1 MALWVDKHRPHKL
14 SELDYHLQQ
23 ADQLKN
29 LATQGD
35 FPHLMFYGP
44 PGAGKK
50 TRILCLLREIYGSGV
65 EHIKNDTFHFTTASN
80 KKMEIMTVG
89 SNYHL
94 EINPS
99 DAGIYD
105 RIVVVEL
112 IKQIAQTRNLD
123 QDGQREFK
131 IIVLTE
137 VDELTK
143 DAQHAL
149 RRTMEKYMATCRII
163 LCVNSTSRVIPAIR
177 SRCLG
182 IRVSAP
188 TVEEIADILQVIHN
202 IPTHLYPCGGCY

>member
-1 MALWVDKHRPHKL
+1 MALWVDKHRPRKL

-23 ADQLKN
+23 AEQLTN
-29 LATQGD
+29 LAKQGD

-50 TRILCLLREIYGSGV
+50 TRILCLLREIYGIGV
-65 EHIKNDTFHFTTASN
+65 EHLKNDIFQFSTPSN
-80 KKMEIMTVG
+80 KKMDIMTVS

-131 IIVLTE
+131 VVVLSE

-188 TVEEIADILQVIHN
+188 SVNEIVTIIEVMKLRIQIYFID
-202 IPTHLYPCGGCY
+202 PCV

>member
-1 MALWVDKHRPHKL
+1 MALWVDKYRPRTL
-14 SELDYHLQQ
+14 SGVDYHLQQ
-23 ADQLKN
+23 AEQLTN
-29 LATQGD
+29 LAKQGD

-44 PGAGKK
+44 SGAGKK
-50 TRILCLLREIYGSGV
+50 TRILGLLREIYGAGV
-65 EHIKNDTFHFTTASN
+65 EHLKNDTFQFTTASN
-80 KKMEIMTVG
+80 KKMDIMTVS

-112 IKQIAQTRNLD
+112 IKQLAQTKNLN
-123 QDGQREFK
+123 QEGQREFK
-131 IIVLTE
+131 VIILSE

-143 DAQHAL
+143 EAQHAL

-163 LCVNSTSRVIPAIR
+163 LCVNSTSRVIPAVR

-188 TVEEIADILQVIHN
+188 TVDEIVTILEVKEN
-202 IPTHLYPCGGCY
+202 YSV